1 MPKQPKAEIRK
12 IEMFPAQ
19 YDFYTDNTHRFVI
32 AAGGIQSGKSY
43 ALAHIIRRNCYEH
56 PEEDGLILAPTWKI
70 LTSSTLRKF
79 FSMFPQFRAY
89 YHEMKGEIQLPTS
102 GIIYCRS
109 TDSPEGFAG
118 ISASWVAADELG
130 QMSNLAWQMMKN
142 RVAMTGGRIWGVST
156 PYNMSNFFY
165 SELYL
170 PWKEGR
176 DKAIGFYTW
185 KSTDNTAFSKEFFE
199 QERARLRPEAFA
211 RTYCGEFSR
220 MSGLVYQLPP
230 ESIIDPKDILPHTNT
245 RIAGVDFGYADS
257 AAIVVIY
264 VVGNMF
270 YVADEWKQSGRTN
283 TEIIQVLKNKM
294 SQHKI
299 NMFFPDS
306 AEPDRAEEMRR
317 AALPVYE
324 SNKDI
329 EGGISF
335 IQTLVRER
343 RLLVFNNCKEFISE
357 IEQYHYPE
365 EKEEVNTKNVPVKF
379 NDHCC
384 DALRYA
390 IFSYKPLGPKS
401 WDATPAYYPPYYDQ
415 LGGGDSHTVPYEPP
429 GTPKN
434 PPSIFGSAPRVW

>member
-118 ISASWVAADELG
+118 VSASWVVADELG

-142 RVAMTGGRIWGVST
+142 RVAMTGGRIWGAST
-156 PYNMSNFFY
+156 PYNMNNFFY
-165 SELYL
+165 NEIYV
-170 PWKEGR
+170 PWR
-176 DKAIGFYTW
+176 DGKDKDIGFYTW
-185 KSTDNTAFSKEFFE
+185 KSTDNPKFSTEFFE
-199 QERARLRPEAFA
+199 SERQRLRPEAFS
-211 RTYCGEFSR
+211 RTYCGKFEK
-220 MSGLVYQLPP
+220 MTGLVFNEIPP
-230 ESIIDPKDILPHTNT
+230 ESIIDPTDILSHTEA
-245 RIAGVDFGYADS
+245 RICGVDFGYSDS
-257 AAIVVIY
+257 SALTIVY
-264 VVGNMF
+264 VVRGMF
-270 YVADEWKQSGRTN
+270 YLVDEWKQSKRT
-283 TEIIQVLKNKM
+283 TAEIIQVCKNKM
-294 SQHKI
+294 SEHKI

-324 SNKDI
+324 TNKDVK
-329 EGGISF
+329 GGISLLQQLF
-335 IQTLVRER
+335 RER
-343 RLLVFNNCKEFISE
+343 RLLIFNRCKDFMSE
-357 IEQYHYPE
+357 AEQYHYPE
-365 EKEEVNTKNVPVKF
+365 EVEGKDSKDIPVKF
-379 NDHCC
+379 NDHIC

-390 IFSYKPLGPKS
+390 VMSYQPLKPRPMIATEGYKPDYLEQIG
-401 WDATPAYYPPYYDQ
+401 W
-415 LGGGDSHTVPYEPP
+415 
-429 GTPKN
+429 
-434 PPSIFGSAPRVW
+434 